1 MKYANQIK
9 IGLGIAL
16 LTALTGCVGYVGGG
30 GYYDGGAVVTGP
42 DVFVGGGF
50 YDRGHDVHAYS
61 DRGHAS
67 RGFAHFGGGHG
78 DRH

>member
-1 MKYANQIK
+1 MKHAKRIT
-9 IGLGIAL
+9 IGLGVVL

-42 DVFVGGGF
+42 DVYVGGGF
-50 YDRGHDVHAYS
+50 YDHGRDVHAYS

-67 RGFAHFGGGHG
+67 RGVAHSGGGGH